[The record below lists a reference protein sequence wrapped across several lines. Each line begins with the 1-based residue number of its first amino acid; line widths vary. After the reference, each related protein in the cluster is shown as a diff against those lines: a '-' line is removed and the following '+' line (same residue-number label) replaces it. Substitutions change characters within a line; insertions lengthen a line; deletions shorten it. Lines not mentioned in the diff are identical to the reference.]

1 MFFYRTF
8 SRFELVKA
16 EDAPG
21 DAMMNALEKGAEAIE
36 SEEGAL
42 SASASAA
49 ASTSASL
56 ASQPRSRLPS
66 TKSDASSVASST
78 NSMQHRPKDKSQLLQ
93 VGRED

>member
-1 MFFYRTF
+1 M
-8 SRFELVKA
+8 KA
-16 EDAPG
+16 EDASG

-42 SASASAA
+42 SASASASA
-49 ASTSASL
+49 SASL

-93 VGRED
+93 VRKED